1 MQPQVLLGYY
11 YKAEPKYNHLKGIEK
26 RTPKDDHMAHSAFAQ
41 QTVDLEIS
49 GMSMAFVVNRNKTS
63 CSWRE
68 WLDPHIE

>member
-41 QTVDLEIS
+41 QTVDLGDIRDEHGLCGES
-49 GMSMAFVVNRNKTS
+49 EQNFMLMERVA
-63 CSWRE
+63 
-68 WLDPHIE
+68 